1 MSFLSFH
8 SNLQMKFENSFCNA
22 LKKND
27 YWLRVIEH
35 SKDQIH
41 IIVDMEAS
49 PDSLI
54 ESEE

>member
-8 SNLQMKFENSFCNA
+8 SNLQIN
-22 LKKND
+22 LKIHFVMLWKND
-27 YWLRVIEH
+27 YWLRVIEY

-41 IIVDMEAS
+41 IIVDMGAS

-54 ESEE
+54 EPEE